1 MLIRFRC
8 TRLLYSDQIIAAL
21 RLYDRMLTKP
31 ADEDSD
37 DDEDVQNTRAAAQ
50 NTAAADAA
58 EATSGVPARDQED
71 ADRMAAN
78 LAKVRLNNNSIQ
90 SFGELDKLRDRQRT
104 EIYRNNQARAAQ
116 GLPTPGI
123 YSDLQG
129 INFGQN
135 LPQPMD
141 PKHAVETRDNFDQGS
156 LSEYSDYS
164 SV

>member
-1 MLIRFRC
+1 MTDSDILR
-8 TRLLYSDQIIAAL
+8 SDQIIAAL

-37 DDEDVQNTRAAAQ
+37 DDEAVQTSRAAAT
-50 NTAAADAA
+50 NTTAADAA
-58 EATSGVPARDQED
+58 AATSGQPARDQEE
-71 ADRMAAN
+71 ADKMASS

-129 INFGQN
+129 INFSQN

-141 PKHAVETRDNFDQGS
+141 PKHAVETRDTYEQGS
-156 LSEYSDYS
+156 LSEYSDYT
-164 SV
+164 

>member
-1 MLIRFRC
+1 
-8 TRLLYSDQIIAAL
+8 
-21 RLYDRMLTKP
+21 MLTKP

-37 DDEDVQNTRAAAQ
+37 DDEAVQANRAAVQNST
-50 NTAAADAA
+50 AADAA
-58 EATSGVPARDQED
+58 EATSGKPAANQEE

-78 LAKVRLNNNSIQ
+78 LAKVKLNNASIQ

-104 EIYRNNQARAAQ
+104 EIWRNNQARAAQ

-129 INFGQN
+129 LNFGQS

-141 PKHAVETRDNFDQGS
+141 PKHAVETRDTYEQGS

-164 SV
+164 

>member
-1 MLIRFRC
+1 
-8 TRLLYSDQIIAAL
+8 
-21 RLYDRMLTKP
+21 MLTKP

-37 DDEDVQNTRAAAQ
+37 DDEAIQASRAAAQ
-50 NTAAADAA
+50 NTKAADAA
-58 EATSGVPARDQED
+58 AATSGVPAKSQDEADQ
-71 ADRMAAN
+71 MAAN
-78 LAKVRLNNNSIQ
+78 LAKVKLNNASLQ

-104 EIYRNNQARAAQ
+104 EIYRNNQQRAAQ

-129 INFGQN
+129 INFGTS

-141 PKHAVETRDNFDQGS
+141 PKHAVETRDNFEQGS

-164 SV
+164 

>member
-1 MLIRFRC
+1 MHNRGADNLE
-8 TRLLYSDQIIAAL
+8 LHSDQIIAAL

-37 DDEDVQNTRAAAQ
+37 DDEGIQASRAAAQ
-50 NTAAADAA
+50 NPAAADAA
-58 EATSGVPARDQED
+58 AATSGAPARDPEE

-78 LAKVRLNNNSIQ
+78 LAKVRLNNTSIQ

-141 PKHAVETRDNFDQGS
+141 PKHAVETRDNFDHGS
-156 LSEYSDYS
+156 LSEYSDYT
-164 SV
+164 